1 MSEVYNR
8 WNRPLTLPA
17 AIPVPPVPAA
27 PLEELAHRA
36 AGYASRTVTDSTIKA
51 YEKDWLDFA
60 GWCDRHHLA
69 ALPASPATVGVYLT
83 SLADRLAVAT
93 LTRRL
98 AAISTKHRLAG
109 HQIDTKAPQIHDLM
123 RGIRRE
129 HGTAQR
135 RVAPATTS
143 VMQAMVAT
151 CDDSMIGRRDRAL
164 LSVGFAAALRRS
176 ELVAL
181 NVADFAFVSQGM
193 TVVVARSKTD
203 QEQAGQSIGVV
214 QTGTA
219 TCPVAALQSW
229 LVAAKIEDGRVFR
242 RINRH
247 GQLGPALS
255 DQSVALIVKR
265 RAAMTGRKASD
276 FSGHSLR
283 AGLATAAAS
292 FGVEER
298 VIMRQTRHVGVTVRR
313 YIRDGELF
321 LQNASGRVGL

>member
-1 MSEVYNR
+1 MDGISPNNALYDTEK
-8 WNRPLTLPA
+8 RP
-17 AIPVPPVPAA
+17 
-27 PLEELAHRA
+27 
-36 AGYASRTVTDSTIKA
+36 
-51 YEKDWLDFA
+51 
-60 GWCDRHHLA
+60 
-69 ALPASPATVGVYLT
+69 
-83 SLADRLAVAT
+83 
-93 LTRRL
+93 
-98 AAISTKHRLAG
+98 
-109 HQIDTKAPQIHDLM
+109 KAPQIHDVM

-135 RVAPATTS
+135 RVAPATTV

-151 CDDSMIGRRDRAL
+151 CDEFMIRRRDRAL
-164 LSVGFAAALRRS
+164 LLVGFAAALRRS

-181 NVADFAFVSQGM
+181 NVADVAFVPQGM
-193 TVVVARSKTD
+193 TVLVARSKTD

-229 LVAAKIEDGRVFR
+229 LAAAKIEDGRVFR

-265 RAAMTGRKASD
+265 RAAMIGREANE

-298 VIMRQTRHVGVTVRR
+298 VIMRQTRHRSVTVRR